1 MDNAKK
7 YSEVGVLILSG
18 GVSSRQGSPKALL
31 PHPAGGTFIGH
42 LSRVYTADM
51 DSVPVIVMNSKIL
64 DEAGNE
70 LSRENTKAVLISN
83 SDPERGRFYSLKL
96 GLQVLQ
102 HYNFVIIHPVD
113 NPEVVTGLAGK
124 LIDICPEK
132 GYSVPVFQGKGGHPV
147 CLSKYVVN
155 ALLDKLNDCNLR
167 QLLGAFERAEVAAGS
182 EVLLNIDTP
191 ELYQQYM
198 QESIFQ
204 AVEYR

>member
-42 LSRVYTADM
+42 LARAYAADL
-51 DSVPVIVMNSKIL
+51 DSVPVVVMNSKIL

-70 LSRENTKAVLISN
+70 LSRENSKVVLISN
-83 SDPERGRFYSLKL
+83 SDPERGRFYSVKL
-96 GLQVLQ
+96 GFKVLQ
-102 HYNFVIIHPVD
+102 HCDFVIIHPVD
-113 NPEVVTGLAGK
+113 NPEVVTGLTKNLAVA
-124 LIDICPEK
+124 CPAI
-132 GYSVPVFQGKGGHPV
+132 GYSVPVYKGKGGHPV

-155 ALLDKLNDCNLR
+155 ALLDKPDVSNLR
-167 QLLGAFERAEVAAGS
+167 QLLGAFEREEVAAGS

-191 ELYQQYM
+191 GLYQQYV
-198 QESIFQ
+198 QESSLQTAEF
-204 AVEYR
+204 R